1 MSKTGAGLAAWAE
14 SIITGGNHVYWYG
27 TYCNPCSTSL
37 LSGKTRQYP
46 SHYEAK
52 RQPTYKKH
60 IQQGKIAT
68 DCVGLIKGY
77 YWEKDGA
84 IKYKRDGLPDKGA
97 NGMYSATKI
106 KDTIDTLPEI
116 PGLLVWTSG
125 KGHIGVYVGGGYV
138 VEARG
143 FSYGVQRNKLS
154 ARGFKYW
161 GMCPYID
168 YTAEEVALAQSAVN
182 GTKTDVPQADAKSEE
197 DNTSATGTAEKAEK
211 TSKTESVVYDMKTLR
226 VGNKGTQVMVLQWL
240 LNHTTNYT
248 SGKVDGIFGTKTLA
262 AVREYQKANGLTVD
276 GVVGK
281 NTWKK
286 LLG

>member
-14 SIITGGNHVYWYG
+14 SIIAAKSHVYWYG
-27 TYCNPCSTSL
+27 TYCNPCSASL

-46 SHYEAK
+46 SHYGDN
-52 RQPTYKKH
+52 RQSTYKKH
-60 IQQGKIAT
+60 IQQGKTCT

-77 YWEKDGA
+77 YWEKDGE

-154 ARGFKYW
+154 ARAFKYW
-161 GMCPYID
+161 GVCPYIE
-168 YTAEEVALAQSAVN
+168 YTAEEIALAQAAVN
-182 GTKTDVPQADAKSEE
+182 GTKTPTTAPATKPKEE
-197 DNTSATGTAEKAEK
+197 PAEKPATPEKAENK
-211 TSKTESVVYDMKTLR
+211 AESVVYDMKTLR
-226 VGNKGTQVMVLQWL
+226 INSKGTQVKVLQWI
-240 LNHTTNYT
+240 LNHTTDYT
-248 SGKVDGIFGTKTLA
+248 AGVIDGHFGTKTLA
-262 AVREYQKANGLTVD
+262 AVRQFQQANGLTVD

-281 NTWKK
+281 KTWTK

>member
-1 MSKTGAGLAAWAE
+1 MSKTGAGLVAWAE
-14 SIITGGNHVYWYG
+14 NIIAAKSHVYWYG
-27 TYCNPCSTSL
+27 TYCNPCSASL

-46 SHYEAK
+46 SHYK
-52 RQPTYKKH
+52 DSRQSTYKKH
-60 IQQGKIAT
+60 IQQGKICT

-77 YWEKDGA
+77 YWEKDGV

-161 GMCPYID
+161 GVCPYIE
-168 YTAEEVALAQSAVN
+168 YTAEEITLAQAAVN
-182 GTKTDVPQADAKSEE
+182 GTKQPSGQP
-197 DNTSATGTAEKAEK
+197 AEK
-211 TSKTESVVYDMKTLR
+211 TEQDNTQKAETAQKAENKAESVVYTMKTLR
-226 VGNKGTQVMVLQWL
+226 VGNTGTQVKVLQWL
-240 LNHTTNYT
+240 LNQTDYT

-262 AVREYQKANGLTVD
+262 AVRKYQEANGLTVD
-276 GVVGK
+276 GIVGK
-281 NTWKK
+281 NTWAK

>member
-14 SIITGGNHVYWYG
+14 SIIAAKSHVYWYG

-46 SHYEAK
+46 SHYKES
-52 RQPTYKKH
+52 RQSTYKKH
-60 IQQGKIAT
+60 IEQGKTCA

-77 YWEKDGA
+77 YWEKDGE

-106 KDTIDTLPEI
+106 KGGIDTLPEI

-161 GMCPYID
+161 GVCPYIE
-168 YTAEEVALAQSAVN
+168 YTAEEIALAQAAAN
-182 GTKTDVPQADAKSEE
+182 GTKTPVTESSAEAEE
-197 DNTSATGTAEKAEK
+197 DNAQTAGTAEKAENGA
-211 TSKTESVVYDMKTLR
+211 ESVVYDMKTLR
-226 VGNKGTQVMVLQWL
+226 GGSTGTQVKVLQYL
-240 LNHTTNYT
+240 LNRQSYAA
-248 SGKVDGIFGTKTLA
+248 GKEDGIFGANTLA
-262 AVREYQKANGLTVD
+262 AVKAFQKANGLTVD
-276 GVVGK
+276 GIVGK
-281 NTWKK
+281 NTWAK
-286 LLG
+286 LLA

>member
-14 SIITGGNHVYWYG
+14 SIIVGKNHVYWYG
-27 TYCNPCSTSL
+27 TYCNACSTSL

-46 SHYEAK
+46 SHYQSS
-52 RQPTYKKH
+52 RQATYKKH

-77 YWEKDGA
+77 YWEKDGV

-106 KDTIDTLPEI
+106 KGSIETLPEI
-116 PGLLVWTSG
+116 PGLLVWTKD
-125 KGHIGVYVGGGYV
+125 KGHVGVYVGAGYV

-154 ARGFKYW
+154 ARAFKHW
-161 GMCPYID
+161 GMCPYVE
-168 YTAEEVALAQSAVN
+168 YTAGEIALAQEAAN
-182 GTKTDVPQADAKSEE
+182 GTKTPV
-197 DNTSATGTAEKAEK
+197 TATTEKAEQDSTQTAGTPEKAEK

-226 VGNKGTQVMVLQWL
+226 VGNTGTQVEVLQWL
-240 LNHTTNYT
+240 LIHKTDF
-248 SGKVDGIFGTKTLA
+248 SPGKRDGVFGTMTLA
-262 AVREYQKANGLTVD
+262 AVRQFQQANGLTVD
-276 GVVGK
+276 GIVGK